1 MSGFRSILVPLDGSS
16 YSVQAVP
23 LAEHFARKTGATVH
37 LVMVHEPAP
46 VWFSPPELPVNMAE
60 FDIAAWHRESD
71 YLEGVAQRLAVNS
84 GLQVKHRVLDGD
96 VPAAIEEFAA
106 AQGVDLVVM
115 TTHGH
120 SGITRLW
127 LGSTAD
133 KLIRRLSI
141 PVLVVHPVHDRAIVP
156 PGIRR
161 ILVPL
166 DGSRLSASILDQ
178 ARTVALTNT
187 AELVLAMIVEPLPPL
202 IPPVPYPLGVPP
214 VSEEARILEDRRYL
228 DAVRARLEDE
238 GLQVETRVLMGHNV
252 AKQITEVAVRE
263 CCDLIMMATHGAG
276 GLDRLLMGSVTDQ
289 VVRRASMPVL
299 VLRPPTDVPT
309 HGTQAEAATELVG
322 AGPSCAIG

>member
-1 MSGFRSILVPLDGSS
+1 
-16 YSVQAVP
+16 
-23 LAEHFARKTGATVH
+23 
-37 LVMVHEPAP
+37 
-46 VWFSPPELPVNMAE
+46 
-60 FDIAAWHRESD
+60 
-71 YLEGVAQRLAVNS
+71 VNS
-84 GLQVKHRVLDGD
+84 GLEVKHRVLDGD

-127 LGSTAD
+127 LGSIAD

-141 PVLVVHPVHDRAIVP
+141 PVLVVRPVHDRAIVP
-156 PGIRR
+156 PRFRR

-178 ARTVALTNT
+178 ARTLALSNA

-202 IPPVPYPLGVPP
+202 VPPVPYPLVVPP
-214 VSEEARILEDRRYL
+214 VSEEARMLEDQRYL
-228 DAVRARLEDE
+228 DAVQTRLEDE
-238 GLQVETRVLMGHNV
+238 GLQVETRVLVGRKV

-263 CCDLIMMATHGAG
+263 RCDLIMMATHGAG

-289 VVRRASMPVL
+289 VVRGARVPVL
-299 VLRPPTDVPT
+299 VLRPLTEVPT
-309 HGTQAEAATELVG
+309 HDTLAEEATELVG